1 MDESEQSDLFQL
13 MKRLQN
19 LTLLVQNGFNYIE
32 KRVDQLHV
40 DVKMIK
46 EALKIKSLVKLDAS
60 PFGIHSPQQQHEDS
74 SQSSCYSTC
83 TQD

>member
-60 PFGIHSPQQQHEDS
+60 PFGIHSPKEHGDS
-74 SQSSCYSTC
+74 NQSSCYSSC